1 MDSPRLS
8 RDTLAFLIGVPLAWA
23 VLLLFHPEGTG
34 DQIYQDLEGNV
45 TAMLVVHIGTM
56 LFIPL
61 MAAAVYLLLRGVEGT
76 AARVSR
82 IALVPFVIFYGVWE
96 ALQGIATAVL
106 ANEVNALSGAQQAT
120 GAALLQD
127 FAESPLVSDF
137 GVFST
142 IGSLGLI
149 VALIAAGV
157 ALRHQD
163 GVPLS
168 VPVLLGIS
176 GFLITAHPPPFGPTG
191 LVLFV
196 AAVVLYARSQSRA
209 EAAAPLRR
217 PRPA

>member
-1 MDSPRLS
+1 
-8 RDTLAFLIGVPLAWA
+8 
-23 VLLLFHPEGTG
+23 
-34 DQIYQDLEGNV
+34 
-45 TAMLVVHIGTM
+45 
-56 LFIPL
+56 
-61 MAAAVYLLLRGVEGT
+61 
-76 AARVSR
+76 
-82 IALVPFVIFYGVWE
+82 VPFVIFYGVWE

-106 ANEVNALSGAQQAT
+106 ADEVNALSGAQQAT

-127 FAESPLVSDF
+127 FAESPLARDF

-157 ALRHQD
+157 ALRQQD
-163 GVPLS
+163 GVPLA

-196 AAVVLYARSQSRA
+196 AAVVLYARSQPRA
-209 EAAAPLRR
+209 EVAAPLRR